1 MTPEDRALLLAPPL
15 VTADIP
21 GIGGLLRA
29 RPEDFD
35 VAELPAYPPSEDPAG
50 THLFVHVRKRGLTT
64 PAAVEL
70 ISRHVGMPSRDVGV
84 AGLKDK
90 HAVTTQWIS
99 IPAEL
104 GGRLDD
110 FRHEAIEILDRRL
123 HGNKLRRGHLAANR
137 FRIVIREL
145 VVPFDE
151 ARRRVEA
158 KLTALH
164 AAGGLD
170 NAYGE
175 QRFGFDGGN
184 VERGLAALAD
194 AARRR
199 PRGDLEVS
207 AGQSAL
213 FNLLLAVR
221 RERGLVRTV
230 LAGDVLQKT
239 ATGGL
244 FTSAAP
250 EVDQPRLDAGEV
262 VVTGPMF
269 GGKTMSPPEG
279 TDARA
284 LEEEVLARG
293 GLDASTLAALG
304 KRVPGTRR
312 ALQVMP
318 GDVEVY
324 EAPAEGELPAGL
336 GVAFTL
342 PSGSFATVFLRELAE
357 AAGPKSAN
365 P

>member
-1 MTPEDRALLLAPPL
+1 MTPEDRARLLSPPL
-15 VTADIP
+15 VTAGLP
-21 GIGGLLRA
+21 GVGGQLRA
-29 RPEDFD
+29 CPEDFD
-35 VAELPAYPPSEDPAG
+35 VDELPVYAPSDEPAG
-50 THLFVHVRKRGLTT
+50 THLFVRIQKRGLTT

-70 ISRHVGMPSRDVGV
+70 LARHVGMQARDVGV

-90 HAVTTQWIS
+90 HAVTRQWLS

-104 GGRLDD
+104 GERLTSFEHDAMQVLETK
-110 FRHEAIEILDRRL
+110 RHS
-123 HGNKLRRGHLAANR
+123 NKLRRGHLAGNR
-137 FRIVIREL
+137 FRIVLRAL
-145 VVPFDE
+145 DVPLDE

-158 KLTALH
+158 KLTALR

-213 FNLLLAVR
+213 FNLLLALR
-221 RERGLVRTV
+221 RERGLMRTV

-239 ATGGL
+239 TTGGL
-244 FTSAAP
+244 FTSADPAL
-250 EVDQPRLDAGEV
+250 DQPRLDAGEV

-279 TDARA
+279 TQARA
-284 LEEEVLARG
+284 LEEEVLARVD
-293 GLDASTLAALG
+293 LDAATLAALG

-312 ALQVMP
+312 ALQVSI
-318 GDVEVY
+318 GDIELFD
-324 EAPAEGELPAGL
+324 APAVGELRDGL
-336 GVAFTL
+336 GVGFTL
-342 PSGSFATVFLRELAE
+342 PAGSFATIFLRELAGSP
-357 AAGPKSAN
+357 AS
-365 P
+365 